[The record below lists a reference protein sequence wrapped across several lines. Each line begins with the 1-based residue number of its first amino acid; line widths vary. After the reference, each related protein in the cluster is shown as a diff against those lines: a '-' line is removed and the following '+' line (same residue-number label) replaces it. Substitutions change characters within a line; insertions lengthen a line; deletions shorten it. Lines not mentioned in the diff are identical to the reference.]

1 MAKRG
6 SKRGRSRGI
15 NWRTALRADAAGVAL
30 LLLGGVT
37 LLSLASPVRGD
48 LTAAWL
54 QVLRIGV
61 GIGIW
66 LVPFWMAAG
75 GLWLI
80 ARAGGHQPQIGWRR
94 PTGAAL
100 LNLIALGIAHLM
112 VSTSD
117 PLQDALA
124 GRGGGLLGYALSE
137 SLWSGIGPAATIPIL
152 LILALVGLFLLTDLT
167 VDDVNVAFITVWQTL
182 RTFLVRPVHRPRAA
196 PPLPTGE
203 TSKIIRLLKGVTRT
217 ARAVT
222 PKIPPQ
228 RAGTALQPDNII
240 NAADRFRV
248 TRPPRVI
255 GSAHEWRLPSLD
267 EVLEEAVEHELSQ
280 VEIRNRVK
288 IIERTLESFGVPAR
302 VVEVN
307 QGPAVTQFGVEP
319 GYIPKKG
326 PEGEIEQRKVSVR
339 KIEALVNDLAL
350 ALSTSPIRIQAPVP
364 GRPMVGIEV
373 PNVEKA
379 LVTLRSVMA
388 SDSFQRME
396 SPLKIALGQDVSG
409 QPISADLAAMPHLL
423 IAGATG
429 SGKSVCINSIVSCLL
444 CTNTPDTLR
453 FLMID
458 PKMVEL
464 TTFNGIPHLIT
475 PVVVEVERA
484 VKVLQWATSEMDR
497 RYRLFAKAGA
507 RNVEVYNQ
515 KLMQRKEPILPYIV
529 VVIDELA
536 DLMMSAPEEVERT
549 ICRLA
554 QMARA
559 TGIHLIIA
567 TQRPSVDVVTGLIKA
582 NFPARIAFA
591 VASQVDSRVVLDMP
605 GAERLLGR
613 GDMLFLAPDAS
624 GPQRLQGCYVS
635 DRELDRL
642 VNFWRGSAE
651 VALRRAQADEENG
664 GQAADAAI
672 SSITTTAL
680 TQTEQVQEGMS
691 QSWQP
696 PLWDELSSDAA
707 AAVSEAT
714 APPKDDL
721 FDKAVEIVK
730 THQRASITLL
740 QRRLRI
746 GYARA
751 ARLIDLLEAEGIV
764 GPDESNKGRQV
775 LISAEDAPDEKDDGG
790 ENSSPARNRS

>member
-1 MAKRG
+1 
-6 SKRGRSRGI
+6 
-15 NWRTALRADAAGVAL
+15 VAL

-37 LLSLASPVRGD
+37 LLSLASPVRGN

-54 QVLRIGV
+54 QALRMGV
-61 GIGIW
+61 GVGVW
-66 LVPFWMAAG
+66 LVPFWMTAG

-80 ARAGGHQPQIGWRR
+80 SRAHGRQLQIGWRR
-94 PTGAAL
+94 PAGAAL
-100 LNLIALGIAHLM
+100 LNLIALGIAHLLI
-112 VSTSD
+112 SAPD

-124 GRGGGLLGYALSE
+124 GHGGGLLGYALSE
-137 SLWSGIGPAATIPIL
+137 SLWSGIGPAAAIPIL
-152 LILALVGLFLLTDLT
+152 LILALIGLFLLTDLS
-167 VDDVNVAFITVWQTL
+167 VADVNAAFTTGWQTL
-182 RTFLVRPVHRPRAA
+182 QAFLARPVPRSRAT
-196 PPLPTGE
+196 PPLPTGK
-203 TSKIIRLLKGVTRT
+203 TSKIIGLLKRVTRR
-217 ARAVT
+217 ARAAA
-222 PKIPPQ
+222 PKTSPQ
-228 RAGTALQPDNII
+228 RAGAALQPDNII
-240 NAADRFRV
+240 NAADRFKV
-248 TRPPRVI
+248 THPPRII
-255 GSAHEWRLPSLD
+255 GSAHKWRLPSLD
-267 EVLEEAVEHELSQ
+267 EVLEEAIEHELSQ
-280 VEIRNRVK
+280 AEIRNRVK

-409 QPISADLAAMPHLL
+409 QPISADLATMPHLL

-507 RNVEVYNQ
+507 RNLEVYNQ
-515 KLMQRKEPILPYIV
+515 RLMQRKEPILPYIV
-529 VVIDELA
+529 VVVDELA

-651 VALRRAQADEENG
+651 AALRRAQAGQENG
-664 GQAADAAI
+664 GPATDVATPSPA
-672 SSITTTAL
+672 TVL
-680 TQTEQVQEGMS
+680 TQPEQTQEETS
-691 QSWQP
+691 QPWQP

-707 AAVSEAT
+707 AAVSEAS

-775 LISAEDAPDEKDDGG
+775 LISTEDAASEKDDGG
-790 ENSSPARNRS
+790 EGSSPTRNRP

>member
-1 MAKRG
+1 MARRG

-15 NWRTALRADAAGVAL
+15 NWRAALRADAAGVAL

-54 QVLRIGV
+54 QVLRTGV
-61 GIGIW
+61 GVGVW
-66 LVPFWMAAG
+66 LVPFWMAAA

-80 ARAGGHQPQIGWRR
+80 SRAVGRRPQVGWRR

-112 VSTSD
+112 VSAAD

-124 GRGGGLLGYALSE
+124 GRGGGLVGYALSE
-137 SLWSGIGPAATIPIL
+137 SLWSGIGPAAAIPIL
-152 LILALVGLFLLTDLT
+152 LILALIGLFLLTELSVEDINTALT
-167 VDDVNVAFITVWQTL
+167 TGWQALQAFL
-182 RTFLVRPVHRPRAA
+182 ARPVPRPRAA

-217 ARAVT
+217 ARTVAPKT
-222 PKIPPQ
+222 PSLKT
-228 RAGTALQPDNII
+228 GTASQPDNII
-240 NAADRFRV
+240 SAADRFRV

-255 GSAHEWRLPSLD
+255 GSVHEWRLPSLD
-267 EVLEEAVEHELSQ
+267 EVLEEAIEHELSQ

-388 SDSFQRME
+388 SDSFQRMG

-464 TTFNGIPHLIT
+464 ITFNGIPHLIT

-497 RYRLFAKAGA
+497 RYKLFAKAGA
-507 RNVEVYNQ
+507 RNIEVYNQ
-515 KLMQRKEPILPYIV
+515 RLVQRKEPVLPYIV

-642 VNFWRGSAE
+642 VSFWRGSAE
-651 VALRRAQADEENG
+651 AALRRTQADEENG
-664 GQAADAAI
+664 GQATGAAT
-672 SSITTTAL
+672 SSAVPTLA
-680 TQTEQVQEGMS
+680 QPGQAQEETPP
-691 QSWQP
+691 SWQP
-696 PLWDELSSDAA
+696 SLWDELSSNAA

-714 APPKDDL
+714 TPPKDDL
-721 FDKAVEIVK
+721 FDKAVEVVK

-775 LISAEDAPDEKDDGG
+775 LISAEDTPGEKDDGS
-790 ENSSPARNRS
+790 ENSSPARNKP